1 MPHLS
6 HSGIEAKAEASAA
19 AEAEAETEAEEE
31 EEAEAEAEAGGG
43 GSGSAPILEQP
54 DVSAMRMH
62 RSHGGINAVRCDH
75 RRAAAVRAGGHVVEQ
90 RAAFAL

>member
-19 AEAEAETEAEEE
+19 AEAEAETEAE

>member
-31 EEAEAEAEAGGG
+31 AEAEAEAEAGGG